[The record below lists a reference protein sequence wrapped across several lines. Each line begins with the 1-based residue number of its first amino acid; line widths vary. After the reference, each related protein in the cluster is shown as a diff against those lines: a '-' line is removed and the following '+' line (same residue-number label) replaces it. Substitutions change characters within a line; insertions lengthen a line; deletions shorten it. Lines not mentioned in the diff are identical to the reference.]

1 MLKFKKNIVR
11 LEGIVMD
18 CLPDNIY
25 RIKLDSDGRI
35 ILAYLCG
42 IMVKNHIKLLK
53 DDLVVVELSHLDFN
67 RGRVVLRK

>member
-1 MLKFKKNIVR
+1 MLKFKKNIFR
-11 LEGIVMD
+11 FEGIVLE

-25 RIKLDSDGRI
+25 KIKLKNNDKI

-42 IMVKNHIKLLK
+42 IMIKNHIKLLK
-53 DDLVVVELSHLDFN
+53 DDLVIVELSHLDMN